1 MFKGQPD
8 GERVMTGADGRR
20 QDACGA
26 KRLPNFEMNWPQ
38 LPLKKLDGVD
48 GNVAVRGAAN
58 D

>member
-8 GERVMTGADGRR
+8 GKRVVTDTDERE
-20 QDACGA
+20 QDAYGA

-48 GNVAVRGAAN
+48 GNVAVRGAVN